1 MLAFAENSWYI
12 PETMITHTEGAFLM
26 NPFLKRL
33 FALTLMF
40 SALALFADSPKYI
53 ILFIG
58 DGLSTPQRMIAEEF
72 AVKTGHGQLT
82 INHLPNHATTRTVSA
97 NSLVTDSAAS
107 GTAIA
112 CGEKTNNG
120 RIGLGPEMEPLVS
133 VAEIAR
139 DLGRKVGIVT
149 TVTMNHAT
157 PASFYGHRAN
167 RSQAYELGLDMIT
180 SKFDFFAGGGV
191 SKRNDKANKSYKGDI
206 YQLAEEAGYT
216 VIDGDQAK
224 IRALTPGDGKKVM
237 AFGAA
242 EALPYA
248 IDMPADDL
256 TLADYTKK
264 ALEML
269 ENPAGFFLM
278 VEGGSIDWAGHAN
291 EAATNLR
298 EVLAFDRA
306 VRVGIEFAKKHPDE
320 TLIVVTGDHET
331 GGMSMGFAG
340 TGYALYVERLA
351 NQKCSTGKFDEIL
364 TDKQIKASSFTFED
378 AKPLLAENFG
388 FVFDDEKA
396 PLFVGEKEL
405 ADLKKAFEEGKLH
418 DAVRRLV
425 RAKTGAE
432 PDVKKFKA
440 ALKKAQIKASSFTFE
455 DAKPF
460 LSESYGFV
468 FDDEKSPLFVKE
480 KELNELKKAFN
491 EGKLPDAARRLI
503 SAKAGVGW
511 TSGAHT
517 GLPVLT
523 TSTGKGAERFAG
535 LLENTDISRKLK
547 ALLREK

>member
-1 MLAFAENSWYI
+1 
-12 PETMITHTEGAFLM
+12 M
-26 NPFLKRL
+26 NMKRL
-33 FALTLMF
+33 FALVLLF
-40 SALALFADSPKYI
+40 FALALFADSPKYI

-72 AVKTGHGQLT
+72 ALKTGHGQLT

-112 CGEKTNNG
+112 CGEKTDNG
-120 RIGLGPEMEPLVS
+120 RIGLGPEMEKFES
-133 VAEIAR
+133 IAEVAR
-139 DLGRKVGIVT
+139 DQGRKVGIVT

-157 PASFYGHRAN
+157 PASFYGHRAHRGQSYN
-167 RSQAYELGLDMIT
+167 LGLDMIA
-180 SKFDFFAGGGV
+180 SNFDFFAGGGV
-191 SKRNDKANKSYKGDI
+191 SKRNDTEAESYKGDI
-206 YQLAEEAGYT
+206 YELAEKAGYA
-216 VIDGDQAK
+216 VINGDQAK
-224 IRALTPGDGKKVM
+224 IRALTPGNGKKVM
-237 AFGAA
+237 AFGAS

-248 IDMPADDL
+248 IDMPVEDL
-256 TLADYTKK
+256 TLADYTRK

-269 ENPAGFFLM
+269 DGPDGFFLM

-298 EVLAFDRA
+298 EVLAFDLA
-306 VRVGIEFAKKHPDE
+306 VRVGIEFAKAHPDE

-364 TDKQIKASSFTFED
+364 TDRQIKVSRFTFED
-378 AKPLLAENFG
+378 VKPLLTQSFG
-388 FVFDDEKA
+388 FVFDDEKS
-396 PLFVGEKEL
+396 PLFIGQTEL
-405 ADLKKAFEEGKLH
+405 DELKKAFDAGKLPE
-418 DAVRRLV
+418 AVQRLV
-425 RAKTGAE
+425 SVKTGKEE
-432 PDVKKFKA
+432 PDVKEFRKL
-440 ALKKAQIKASSFTFE
+440 LKKAQVKASPYPFE
-455 DAKPF
+455 DAK
-460 LSESYGFV
+460 LLLAECYGFV

-480 KELNELKKAFN
+480 KELDALRKAFDA
-491 EGKLPDAARRLI
+491 GKLPDAARRLI

-523 TSTGKGAERFAG
+523 TSYGKCSERFTG
-535 LLENTDISRKLK
+535 LIENTDIARKIK